1 MRRREFIEAAAAA
14 GVAFALDRPGR
25 ALASGAV
32 PDLVAVKG
40 GEPAALFDRAIAEY
54 GGMGTFVK
62 KGQKVLVKPNI
73 GWDVP
78 PERAA
83 NTNPMLVARIVEQCR
98 AAGASEVFVFDNT
111 CDDGP
116 TCYRTSGIEAA
127 ARHAGAKVAPANS
140 ESSYQEVK
148 VPGEV
153 LKSAKVHELL
163 LSADVF
169 INVPVLKHHGSMEL
183 TAGMK
188 NLMGVVWD
196 CGFWHRNDLLQCIV
210 DFSSYRKPDLIVVDA
225 FRVMKRNGPRSGTAA
240 DIVDMKAQLL
250 SRDPVTADA
259 AAARLFGTTPQ
270 AIGYVEKA
278 AKAGLGR
285 MDLEALDVRRIT
297 LS

>member
-1 MRRREFIEAAAAA
+1 
-14 GVAFALDRPGR
+14 
-25 ALASGAV
+25 
-32 PDLVAVKG
+32 
-40 GEPAALFDRAIAEY
+40 
-54 GGMGTFVK
+54 
-62 KGQKVLVKPNI
+62 
-73 GWDVP
+73 
-78 PERAA
+78 
-83 NTNPMLVARIVEQCR
+83 VEQCR

-116 TCYRTSGIEAA
+116 RCYRTSGIEAA
-127 ARHAGAKVAPANS
+127 ARQAGAKVAPANS

-153 LKSAKVHELL
+153 LKNAKVHELL
-163 LSADVF
+163 LSTDVF

-196 CGFWHRNDLLQCIV
+196 RGFWHRNDLLQCIV
-210 DFSSYRKPDLIVVDA
+210 DFSSFRKPDLIVVDA

-250 SRDPVTADA
+250 SRDPVAADA

-278 AKAGLGR
+278 ARAGLGR